1 MQVSF
6 TYNKK
11 KVFQAL
17 RYHFL
22 WQPEMRILLSLIIVF
37 DIVTAVLFFM
47 GKIRPEPFLLGSFI
61 WILSL
66 VLFWYVMPAT
76 IYRKNDTFRDSF
88 NIDFT
93 SAGVHLENS
102 RGQAQWQ
109 WNRFVKF
116 AESPHFFH
124 LYFSPKSFF
133 IVPKDNM
140 SDEFRFDLRVMLND
154 YIKSGK

>member
-1 MQVSF
+1 M
-6 TYNKK
+6 
-11 KVFQAL
+11 

-37 DIVTAVLFFM
+37 DVVTAILYFI

-66 VLFWYVMPAT
+66 ILFWYVMPAT
-76 IYRKNDTFRDSF
+76 IYRKNDTFKDHF
-88 NIDFT
+88 IMDFT
-93 SAGVHLENS
+93 PVDIYLENS
-102 RGQAQWQ
+102 RGSTRWD
-109 WNRFVKF
+109 WSRFTKF

-124 LYFSPKSFF
+124 LYFSAKSFF

-140 SDEFRFDLRVMLND
+140 TDTFKFDLRVLMNEK
-154 YIKSGK
+154 INGGK